1 MTQCELHGVMWPIS
15 ADDSRPPA
23 VLNRDNI
30 PVFYEDC
37 LVGTASAEIH
47 ADGSIYIMVM
57 LLEGIDVAD
66 IMPCTMRL
74 QRNVEV
80 SDGTR

>member
-1 MTQCELHGVMWPIS
+1 MTQHKLHGVIWPTS
-15 ADDSRPPA
+15 EDNSRPPA
-23 VLNRDNI
+23 VPNRDNI
-30 PVFYEDC
+30 PVFYENC

-47 ADGSIYIMVM
+47 ADGSVYITVT

-74 QRNVEV
+74 QRSMEV
-80 SDGTR
+80 NDGTS